1 MAGPRPEEAAVNI
14 LHKPGPP
21 GGRDDEDALYEMA
34 NLSPRTTGL
43 PMTVWVSPRGNARHD
58 ARVKVSPVHGNR
70 MVITGAAVMGIRP
83 QPALLEGTLDPGD
96 VEAVGAWILLN
107 RDILL
112 AYWHGE
118 ADTADLI
125 TQLKRL

>member
-1 MAGPRPEEAAVNI
+1 MDVIHQALPDAGPDA
-14 LHKPGPP
+14 
-21 GGRDDEDALYEMA
+21 EDALYEMA

-70 MVITGAAVMGIRP
+70 MIIADAAVVGIRP
-83 QPALLEGTLDPGD
+83 QPGLLEGQLDAAD
-96 VEAVGAWILLN
+96 LAAVTAWISLN

-112 AYWHGE
+112 EYWEGD

-125 TQLKRL
+125 GRLKRL